1 MELVET
7 PNKVDQKDPA
17 QCHHDELASLH
28 SDSHG
33 AESFPVTG
41 SVSGSQG
48 VSPKIPTDL
57 SKLADISLTE
67 SPKKQ
72 RITKEDFLRPSTSLV
87 TKEQNPKDPLDMLD
101 PLWSLK

>member
-1 MELVET
+1 MELVE
-7 PNKVDQKDPA
+7 PPKHLVQKD
-17 QCHHDELASLH
+17 QVQSHQDELASLH
-28 SDSHG
+28 VDTHGAVSMPVSDSRG
-33 AESFPVTG
+33 A
-41 SVSGSQG
+41 
-48 VSPKIPTDL
+48 SPKIPTDL

-72 RITKEDFLRPSTSLV
+72 RITKEDFLRPSTGLV

>member
-1 MELVET
+1 MELVE
-7 PNKVDQKDPA
+7 PPKQLDQKDKG
-17 QCHHDELASLH
+17 QSHHDELASLH
-28 SDSHG
+28 LDTHG
-33 AESFPVTG
+33 AESCPVTG
-41 SVSGSQG
+41 PMSDSQG
-48 VSPKIPTDL
+48 ASPKIPTDL

-72 RITKEDFLRPSTSLV
+72 RITKDDFLKPSTGLV